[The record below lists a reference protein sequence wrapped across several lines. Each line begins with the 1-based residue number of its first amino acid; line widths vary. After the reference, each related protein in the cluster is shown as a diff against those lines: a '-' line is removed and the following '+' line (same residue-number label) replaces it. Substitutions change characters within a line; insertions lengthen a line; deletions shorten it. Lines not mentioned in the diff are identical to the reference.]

1 MNPVVVL
8 LLAQMVA
15 AQPVALP
22 NPLDEWN
29 TRPAGSSSSRVTETD
44 DQPIR
49 TRSLPQPSQSTSGNH
64 AGPFNTKN
72 GEAVLNVSG
81 DKSKDGINKIITT
94 TTTTEPS
101 TQQAT
106 VDIETLPGFWLKNPN
121 KVEESTGT
129 PSEVDY
135 RTERYRLDDLLLLNM
150 KRKNV
155 GPLQEEEENH

>member
-29 TRPAGSSSSRVTETD
+29 TRPTGSSRVTETD
-44 DQPIR
+44 AQPIR

-72 GEAVLNVSG
+72 GETVLSVSS
-81 DKSKDGINKIITT
+81 DKSKNGTNKIITT

-106 VDIETLPGFWLKNPN
+106 DSG
-121 KVEESTGT
+121 
-129 PSEVDY
+129 
-135 RTERYRLDDLLLLNM
+135 
-150 KRKNV
+150 
-155 GPLQEEEENH
+155 

>member
-15 AQPVALP
+15 AQPVA

-29 TRPAGSSSSRVTETD
+29 TRPAGSSRVAETD
-44 DQPIR
+44 AQPIR
-49 TRSLPQPSQSTSGNH
+49 TRSLPQSSQSTSGNH

-72 GEAVLNVSG
+72 GEAVLGVSG
-81 DKSKDGINKIITT
+81 DKSKNGTNKMITT

-106 VDIETLPGFWLKNPN
+106 VSG
-121 KVEESTGT
+121 
-129 PSEVDY
+129 
-135 RTERYRLDDLLLLNM
+135 
-150 KRKNV
+150 
-155 GPLQEEEENH
+155 

>member
-29 TRPAGSSSSRVTETD
+29 TRPTGSSRVTETD
-44 DQPIR
+44 AQPIR

-72 GEAVLNVSG
+72 GETVLSVSS
-81 DKSKDGINKIITT
+81 DKSKNGTNKIITT

-106 VDIETLPGFWLKNPN
+106 VDIETLPG
-121 KVEESTGT
+121 T
-129 PSEVDY
+129 
-135 RTERYRLDDLLLLNM
+135 
-150 KRKNV
+150 
-155 GPLQEEEENH
+155 Q

>member
-29 TRPAGSSSSRVTETD
+29 TRPTGSSRVTETD
-44 DQPIR
+44 AQPIR

-72 GEAVLNVSG
+72 GETVLSVSS
-81 DKSKDGINKIITT
+81 DKSKNGTNKIITT

-129 PSEVDY
+129 PYEVDY
-135 RTERYRLDDLLLLNM
+135 RTERYRLDDLLQLNK
-150 KRKNV
+150 KRKNF
-155 GPLQEEEENH
+155 GHLYEDEENH